1 MKMML
6 CQNILI
12 SMMKLLFLSFLQKN
26 IKTERTCE
34 ELLEESVTLAEKLE
48 ITKKAAAWPEI
59 SCVKKSASK
68 NLQLTW
74 LFIKTTKYKAIQPL
88 LGMDLQR
95 SYKKANLLKLTYFLV
110 KNSKYK
116 AIQPLFGMEL
126 QRSKRISFA
135 T

>member
-34 ELLEESVTLAEKLE
+34 ELLEESVTLVEKLE
-48 ITKKAAAWPEI
+48 ITKKAAAWPE
-59 SCVKKSASK
+59 SACK